1 MTLFIDVTKHDVEMS
16 NYIWRA
22 KSLVYIQNPY
32 CVAESGKPMHVDLWV
47 QLRKFKPPVS
57 AEEKERKAEAA
68 KEKKKKKEE
77 KKDERKD
84 EVKNESGSEDTK
96 QKKPSPELIA

>member
-1 MTLFIDVTKHDVEMS
+1 ME
-16 NYIWRA
+16 
-22 KSLVYIQNPY
+22 NP
-32 CVAESGKPMHVDLWV
+32 CILILWV

-68 KEKKKKKEE
+68 KEKRK
-77 KKDERKD
+77 KKDEKKD